1 MKQWLVL
8 FQKELL
14 EMARNYKL
22 IWLPL
27 VFILLSMI
35 DPLTTYYMPQ
45 ILEMSGGLPEGA
57 VFEMPLPSAPEVLMM
72 TVSQLNLL
80 GVLIIVLASMGTI
93 AAERKSGLAGMI
105 LVKPIPYS
113 SYVTAKWAGLSVVGL
128 VSVFLG
134 YLAGWY
140 YVTLLFEP
148 ISFATFLQ
156 SYLLFAL
163 WFVFIFTLTIFF
175 NTVVKVPGLVA
186 FATLATVIVLSVLTN
201 TFEKWMMWSPAQ
213 LTGNVG
219 SLLIE
224 GRTLEDLWLTVMVT
238 LILVVL
244 LMISAVNILRNKE
257 LAE

>member
-1 MKQWLVL
+1 MRQWLVL
-8 FQKELL
+8 FQTEFL
-14 EMARNYKL
+14 EMARNFKI

-27 VFILLSMI
+27 VFILLGMT

-72 TVSQLNLL
+72 TVSLLNLL

-113 SYVTAKWAGLSVVGL
+113 YYITAKWAGLSVVGL
-128 VSVFLG
+128 ASVFLG

-148 ISFATFLQ
+148 ISFGLFLQ
-156 SYLLFAL
+156 SYLLLAL
-163 WFVFIFTLTIFF
+163 WFLFIFTLVIFF
-175 NTVVKVPGLVA
+175 NTVVKVPGFVA
-186 FATLATVIVLSVLTN
+186 FVTLATIIILSVLTN
-201 TFEKWMMWSPAQ
+201 TFDTWMRWSPAQ

-224 GRTLEDLWLTVMVT
+224 GRKFEDLWLTVTVT
-238 LILVVL
+238 LILVVG
-244 LMISAVNILRNKE
+244 LMFSAVTILRNKE